1 MGLIGDF
8 AKGILILTVV
18 CWIFLIIEFTAIGQ
32 TILALLLLIGLL
44 IPSSMIIYENKKSK
58 KKDQDDV
65 SRAIL
70 RLPCHLQR
78 YLIGHVCSF

>member
-8 AKGILILTVV
+8 AKGILILTVA

-44 IPSSMIIYENKKSK
+44 IPSSMIIYEYKKFKKS
-58 KKDQDDV
+58 QNQQ
-65 SRAIL
+65 AI
-70 RLPCHLQR
+70 HNQ
-78 YLIGHVCSF
+78 

>member
-8 AKGILILTVV
+8 SKGILILTVA

-44 IPSSMIIYENKKSK
+44 ITSSMIIY
-58 KKDQDDV
+58 Q
-65 SRAIL
+65 SRHTKGSSQVERGI
-70 RLPCHLQR
+70 
-78 YLIGHVCSF
+78 